1 MAVTWRPKRHS
12 AVSRKKILIVGG
24 GSSGWMTAA
33 YLDAAL
39 NAEGQHPVDIAL
51 LESPDVP
58 RIGVGE
64 ATIPSI
70 THILSVIGIDEIE
83 FLKRVEGT
91 YKQAIKYVN
100 WLDGKGEGYYHAFGR
115 YRSGPVDTTT
125 MDWLMSDRS
134 VPFSATISAQPVI
147 CEANLSPRTLELDD
161 VGPRFT
167 YAFHMNALKFADY
180 LCEIATARGVTHH
193 LDHMTEV
200 EMADGG
206 DIAAVKTKGGLRI
219 EADLFVDA
227 TGFAGLLIEKQL
239 GAPWVDCSQW
249 QLCDRALT
257 IQVPYEHSYPG
268 YVRPNTLATAV
279 SAGWIWEIPLQTRR
293 AWGYVHSSRYI
304 NAEEAERELRA
315 FVGDPAEGIDAR
327 LVPFKVGHR
336 ERSWV
341 RNCVAIG
348 LSAGFIE
355 PLESTGLYLSDL
367 AAVMLTDHFPQRT
380 DYSAMAYRF
389 NRIMLN
395 RFYEILDFI
404 NLHYCLTRRNDTEFW
419 REVQKPDRINDR
431 LKAKLEFWRV
441 KPPSPADFEDQ
452 RFPAQS
458 LEPFPH
464 GDGPMDDRAPIDT
477 GGIFTLSSYEAI
489 LYGMDFLHAECDR
502 WFGPSRPQTKVQPN
516 IERRV
521 QMAGQRLPPHDVWLK
536 RVTGMQD
543 FPVH

>member
-1 MAVTWRPKRHS
+1 MAGISTRSSELVKAKR
-12 AVSRKKILIVGG
+12 ILIVGG

-39 NAEGQHPVDIAL
+39 NADGEHTVDIAL

-91 YKQAIKYVN
+91 YKQAIKYVD

-115 YRSGPVDTTT
+115 YRSAPIDTTS
-125 MDWLMSDRS
+125 MDWLASDRS
-134 VPFSATISAQPVI
+134 VPFSETISAQPVI
-147 CEANLSPRTLELDD
+147 CEALLSPKTFDQRD

-180 LCEIATARGVTHH
+180 LCEIATGRGVQHH
-193 LDHMTEV
+193 LDHMVDV
-200 EMADGG
+200 EMTEHG
-206 DIAAVKTKGGLRI
+206 DIAAVTTRGGLRI

-239 GAPWVDCSQW
+239 GASWVDCSRW
-249 QLCDRALT
+249 LLCDRALT

-293 AWGYVHSSRYI
+293 AWGYVHSSRFI
-304 NAEEAERELRA
+304 DADAAEQELRA
-315 FVGDPAEGIDAR
+315 FVGADADGFDAR
-327 LVPFKVGHR
+327 AVPFKVGHR
-336 ERSWV
+336 ECSWV

-367 AAVMLTDHFPQRT
+367 AAVMLSEHFPERG
-380 DYSAMAYRF
+380 DYSSMAFRF

-404 NLHYCLTRRNDTEFW
+404 NLHYCLTRRTDTEFW
-419 REVQKPDRINDR
+419 REVQRPERINDR
-431 LKAKLEFWRV
+431 LQAKLDFWRV
-441 KPPSPADFEDQ
+441 KPPSAADFEDQ
-452 RFPAQS
+452 NFPGQP
-458 LEPFPH
+458 LEPYPY
-464 GDGPMDDRAPIDT
+464 GTDTTDNRAPIDT

-489 LYGMDFLHAECDR
+489 LYGMDFLAPECDR
-502 WFGPSRPQTKVQPN
+502 WFGTSRPRARVQPG
-516 IERRV
+516 IARRV
-521 QMAGQRLPPHDVWLK
+521 QMASQVLPRHDAWLQQ
-536 RVTGMQD
+536 VTGMQD
-543 FPVH
+543 YSVP